1 MPGPAV
7 ETIKRFGAVEDD
19 QRYTRL
25 VELFTDDAV
34 YYDPF
39 AGPQRGR
46 DAIAGF
52 MAHMEVVVP
61 KAGVRFLDWEVEA
74 DTTCG
79 WAKWTMAAP
88 DASGVDVPVPG
99 QSLYRLR
106 DGKVSFV
113 ADYVDPLAYRK
124 LRPGGPVPDAESS
137 MGISTGM
144 GGPPGRGHEVLKH
157 FWALQDSGDYALL
170 APLFTDDAVFTDLIY
185 GDFHGGPAIAAYME
199 KMKAEMPA
207 HGITFE
213 LVDVA
218 GDDTV
223 GWTQWWCH
231 FPKGRVAGW
240 TLHTVRDGLLTL
252 DSDFFDTLAAR
263 RMRGVEA

>member
-7 ETIKRFGAVEDD
+7 EIIRNFGAVEDD

-25 VELFTDDAV
+25 VELFAEDAI

-39 AGPQRGR
+39 AGPQRGKQ
-46 DAIAGF
+46 AIGAF

-88 DASGVDVPVPG
+88 NAEGVEIPVPG

-106 DGKVSFV
+106 DGKVTFV
-113 ADYVDPLAYRK
+113 ADYVDPIAYRT
-124 LRPGGPVPDAESS
+124 LRPAGPSPDAASS
-137 MGISTGM
+137 MGISSNL
-144 GGPPGRGHEVLKH
+144 GGPPGRGFDTLQQ
-157 FWALQDSGDYALL
+157 FWSLQNSGDYALL
-170 APLFTDDAVFTDLIY
+170 APLFSDDAVFTDLIY
-185 GDFHGGPAIAAYME
+185 GDSHGGAEIAAYME
-199 KMKAEMPA
+199 KMKSEMPA
-207 HGITFE
+207 YGITFE

-231 FPKGRVAGW
+231 FPNGRVAGW

-263 RMRGVEA
+263 KMQGRE